1 MPDRQSAPIDRSA
14 LEAIAEIARGHE
26 LVASADV
33 NDVLPSADSHAQ
45 VVVALDA
52 RQYPSSI
59 TDARLE
65 VQWYEN
71 DDYNLHYRE
80 RRPDNGD
87 RTRPDN
93 GDRTTEDADWTNEE
107 DGVWQRRWDRHPNPH
122 DAPREHFHPPPRA
135 DSEPIEDPIDPA
147 DVSPHYVL
155 SRTLAWIRER
165 IENCWTAVEE

>member
-1 MPDRQSAPIDRSA
+1 MPDSPSAPTDRSS
-14 LEAIAEIARGHE
+14 LETIAEIARSHE
-26 LVASADV
+26 LVANVDV

-52 RQYPSSI
+52 RQYPSPV

-65 VQWYEN
+65 IQWYEN

-80 RRPDNGD
+80 RRPSNGN
-87 RTRPDN
+87 R
-93 GDRTTEDADWTNEE
+93 TNEE
-107 DGVWQRRWDRHPNPH
+107 DIWQCRWDRHPNTH
-122 DAPREHFHPPPRA
+122 DAPREHFHPPPTA
-135 DSEPIEDPIDPA
+135 GSEPVEDPIDPA